1 MSLLVDMTTAALDP
15 SYGEAAA
22 RRTSSSQGPAGS
34 RPRGPRRMPFV
45 LTVLFVVVGAA
56 TGIAASQVRQR
67 ADAAGTGRRALI
79 AEVHRRTTETDQL
92 DAQAS
97 RLRGEVQRARDVAL
111 GAGAKGRSAAGQV
124 AELELVT
131 GGTAVRGPGLV
142 VTLDN
147 APDVSSDAT
156 SSAGQLGSGRIYDRD
171 VQDVV
176 NALWAAGAEAIS
188 VNGQRLTAMTAI
200 RSAGEAILVDFR
212 PLSPPYVLRAVGGT
226 EQMEPSFADSTTAR
240 RFTTWISLYGIGFA
254 VSRASDLRLAAAA
267 TPDLRLAH
275 AVPRPSTA
283 LSATPS
289 ATPSATAS
297 AVPSAKPSASPGRTP

>member
-1 MSLLVDMTTAALDP
+1 
-15 SYGEAAA
+15 
-22 RRTSSSQGPAGS
+22 
-34 RPRGPRRMPFV
+34 MPFV

-297 AVPSAKPSASPGRTP
+297 AVPSATPSASPGRTP